1 MSRRKRFFMPETCE
15 NGEGSTNTHTF
26 LGTRCGGFARS
37 PAEEDSGAEE
47 RDDASSSDENVLAD
61 SRASPPAASEVPRR
75 DRRPDARVW
84 IKADPSR
91 ARTAPGTT
99 TRAFAAPARSRA
111 GRAPTRRG
119 GRAVI
124 AGAR

>member
-1 MSRRKRFFMPETCE
+1 MPETCE

-26 LGTRCGGFARS
+26 LGTRFV
-37 PAEEDSGAEE
+37 E
-47 RDDASSSDENVLAD
+47 ASSLPAAGSSTDEEEEPPVSCEEKAIGD
-61 SRASPPAASEVPRR
+61 SRVSPPAASEAPRRR
-75 DRRPDARVW
+75 DRRTDARVW

-99 TRAFAAPARSRA
+99 ARETAANTAGSRAARAF
-111 GRAPTRRG
+111 TRRA

-124 AGAR
+124 AGAG